1 MPSARTSVGNKEY
14 EYKGKKK
21 RAAKSQRGAGRL
33 VAGVFGDA
41 ADVGA
46 LRHGTDLKVGLPRVS
61 TVGGETIFPRN
72 KLGAPG
78 RLDVQMS
85 ARRGTIIRWPGKKA
99 GLTTAWGLFRRGGE
113 GHLAGVES
121 GIRSLPGMHHV

>member
-21 RAAKSQRGAGRL
+21 RAAKSQRDAGRL

-46 LRHGTDLKVGLPRVS
+46 LRHGTDHKAGSPRVS
-61 TVGGETIFPRN
+61 TVGDETIFPRN
-72 KLGAPG
+72 EPGAIG
-78 RLDVQMS
+78 RMDVQMFKMPGTTVRHS
-85 ARRGTIIRWPGKKA
+85 AKNA
-99 GLTTAWGLFRRGGE
+99 SLTTA
-113 GHLAGVES
+113 
-121 GIRSLPGMHHV
+121 